1 MFLLHGLIIALGD
14 GILSMH
20 HKSYFL
26 SYFPPFFYFFKLSF
40 FPIMLIFCD
49 FLLYFIIIIIIF
61 LWMDFVIKK
70 ILDQEI
76 KFLIQKR
83 K

>member
-1 MFLLHGLIIALGD
+1 
-14 GILSMH
+14 
-20 HKSYFL
+20 
-26 SYFPPFFYFFKLSF
+26 
-40 FPIMLIFCD
+40 MLIFCD
-49 FLLYFIIIIIIF
+49 FLFYFIIIIIIF

>member
-26 SYFPPFFYFFKLSF
+26 SYFFKLSF
-40 FPIMLIFCD
+40 FPLMLIFCD
-49 FLLYFIIIIIIF
+49 FLFYFIIIIIIII